1 MAVKPMQGKKNSNE
15 RVINYEEWSSKEN
28 IKNMKQA
35 AVLVC
40 FFTRENEFF
49 FPLIKRPMHE
59 RNHPGQIALPGGSR
73 EINEALSETALREA
87 FEEVGIK
94 SDDVDIIGQMTPLP
108 VPVSR
113 YLIYPFIGVTQ
124 AEPKWILN
132 EKEVDELIL
141 VKFVDLIASD
151 NGYYEKWKLNNKM
164 LKVPIFKIMNIK
176 IWGATAAILS
186 ELIDL
191 SRGSS

>member
-1 MAVKPMQGKKNSNE
+1 MAVKPMQGKNTNE

-28 IKNMKQA
+28 IKNMKKA

-59 RNHPGQIALPGGSR
+59 RNHPGQIALPGGSM

-113 YLIYPFIGVTQ
+113 YLIYPFIGITQ

-141 VKFVDLIASD
+141 VKFADLFASD
-151 NGYYEKWKLNNKM
+151 NGYYEKWKLKNKT

-191 SRGSS
+191 SKGSS

>member
-1 MAVKPMQGKKNSNE
+1 MAVKPMQGKNTNE

-28 IKNMKQA
+28 IKNMKKA

-59 RNHPGQIALPGGSR
+59 RNHPGQIALPGGSM

-151 NGYYEKWKLNNKM
+151 NGYYEKW
-164 LKVPIFKIMNIK
+164 
-176 IWGATAAILS
+176 
-186 ELIDL
+186 
-191 SRGSS
+191 

>member
-1 MAVKPMQGKKNSNE
+1 MAVKPMQGKNTNE

-28 IKNMKQA
+28 IKNMKKA

-59 RNHPGQIALPGGSR
+59 RNHPGQIALPGGSM

-113 YLIYPFIGVTQ
+113 YLIYPFIGITQ

-164 LKVPIFKIMNIK
+164 LEVPIFKIMNIK

-191 SRGSS
+191 SKGSS

>member
-1 MAVKPMQGKKNSNE
+1 MAVKPMQGKKNINE
-15 RVINYEEWSSKEN
+15 RVINYEEWSSKKD
-28 IKNMKQA
+28 IKNMKKA

-40 FFTRENEFF
+40 FFKRENEFF

-59 RNHPGQIALPGGSR
+59 RNHPGQIALPGGSM

-113 YLIYPFIGVTQ
+113 YLIYPFIGITQ

-141 VKFVDLIASD
+141 VKFADLFASD
-151 NGYYEKWKLNNKM
+151 NGYYEKWKLKNKT

-191 SRGSS
+191 SKGSS

>member
-1 MAVKPMQGKKNSNE
+1 MAVKPMQGKKNINE
-15 RVINYEEWSSKEN
+15 RVINYEEWSSKKD
-28 IKNMKQA
+28 IKNMKKA

-40 FFTRENEFF
+40 FFKRENEFF

-59 RNHPGQIALPGGSR
+59 RNHPGQIALPGGSM

-113 YLIYPFIGVTQ
+113 YLIYPFIGITQ

-141 VKFVDLIASD
+141 VKFVDLITSD
-151 NGYYEKWKLNNKM
+151 NGYYEKWKLKDKM

-191 SRGSS
+191 SKGSS

>member
-1 MAVKPMQGKKNSNE
+1 MAVKPMQGKNTNE

-28 IKNMKQA
+28 IKNMKKA

-59 RNHPGQIALPGGSR
+59 RNHPGQIALPGGSM

-113 YLIYPFIGVTQ
+113 YLIYPFIGITQ

-141 VKFVDLIASD
+141 VKFVDLITSD
-151 NGYYEKWKLNNKM
+151 NGYYEKWKLKNKT

-191 SRGSS
+191 SKGSS